1 MAQSNGAPPAHH
13 EKFMT
18 QALLEAQRAF
28 DESEAPIGA
37 VVVFENKIIGR
48 GYNRTISLEDPTAH
62 AEMIAITSAAE
73 TVGDW
78 RLENCDLYSTIEPC
92 IMCAGASVI
101 ARMRHIYY
109 GAPEPKFGG
118 CGSILDIPNEQQ
130 LNHNCG
136 VTGGILQQDCAELM
150 QRFFKRLRENK
161 RLLH

>member
-1 MAQSNGAPPAHH
+1 MTQTNGATPAQH
-13 EKFMT
+13 EKFML
-18 QALLEAQRAF
+18 QAFREAQRAF

-37 VVVFENKIIGR
+37 VVVFENKVIGR
-48 GYNRTISLEDPTAH
+48 GYNRTISLHDPTAH

-92 IMCAGASVI
+92 IMCAGAAVVS
-101 ARMRHIYY
+101 RMRHIFF

-118 CGSILDIPNEQQ
+118 CGSILDIPSDQR
-130 LNHNCG
+130 LNHQCRI
-136 VTGGILQQDCAELM
+136 TGGILQEDCAELM
-150 QRFFKRLRENK
+150 QRFFKRLRESK